1 MFEEYNE
8 RNHAELPPLMIIQGE
23 GTIPRDESNRA
34 LQYDKSS
41 LANYKLIRK
50 GDFIVHLRSFEGG
63 LEKANSNGIIS
74 PAYHTF
80 HGEETDSRFYYAYFR
95 SEHFINVDLK
105 PHVYGIRDGR
115 SIDIDGMKTILIPY
129 PSPSEQKSIGNFI
142 SSISSVITLHQRKL
156 EKLQNLKKA
165 MLEKMFV

>member
-1 MFEEYNE
+1 
-8 RNHAELPPLMIIQGE
+8 MIVQGE
-23 GTIPRDESNRA
+23 GTIPRDESNRV

-95 SEHFINVDLK
+95 SAHFINVDLK

-115 SIDIDGMKTILIPY
+115 SIDIDGMKTISIPY
-129 PSPSEQKSIGNFI
+129 PSLHEQKKIGDFI
-142 SSISSVITLHQRKL
+142 SSITSIITLHQREQKIFFSIRFSTFFIFIQQGA
-156 EKLQNLKKA
+156 E
-165 MLEKMFV
+165 VS

>member
-1 MFEEYNE
+1 
-8 RNHAELPPLMIIQGE
+8 MIVQGE

-50 GDFIVHLRSFEGG
+50 DDFIVHLRSFEGG

-80 HGEETDSRFYYAYFR
+80 HGENIDSRFYYSYFR

-115 SIDIDGMKTILIPY
+115 SIDIDGMKTISIPY
-129 PSPSEQKSIGNFI
+129 PSPSEQKSIGDFI
-142 SSISSVITLHQRKL
+142 SSISSVITLHQREQKTL
-156 EKLQNLKKA
+156 FSMRFWVFSIFIQQGAE
-165 MLEKMFV
+165 VS